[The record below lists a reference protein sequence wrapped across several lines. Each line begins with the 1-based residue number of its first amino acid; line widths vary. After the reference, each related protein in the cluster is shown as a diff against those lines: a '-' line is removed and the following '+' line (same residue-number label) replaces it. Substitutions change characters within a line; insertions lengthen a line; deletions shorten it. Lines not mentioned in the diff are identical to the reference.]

1 MDLFKRGVAF
11 EDALDDHVE
20 ADSAT
25 PNIVAHNLTNIEACL
40 MHGNLRI
47 DMAYCPV
54 HWWD

>member
-25 PNIVAHNLTNIEACL
+25 PNIVAHNLTNTEACL

-54 HWWD
+54 H